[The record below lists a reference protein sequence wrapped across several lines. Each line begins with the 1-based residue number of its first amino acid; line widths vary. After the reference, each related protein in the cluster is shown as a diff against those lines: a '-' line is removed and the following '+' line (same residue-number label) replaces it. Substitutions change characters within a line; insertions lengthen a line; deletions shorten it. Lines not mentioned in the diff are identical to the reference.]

1 MSNKN
6 TKIAY
11 YSPKWLSLRLDDVID
26 STVESIGCFCVDPV
40 SNFTRSRILTPKTL
54 IKFILGLQAHSLP
67 GEVSDYFTSSDIDI
81 PSVSAVS
88 QRRDLLYPEI
98 FKSINRRFLSSIDN
112 LSTLNGYYILAQD
125 GSDINLPFLQDNT
138 QISYGQDSFVCQYH
152 LNALYDCI
160 NHVFWESRIDLPT
173 KKSEVNALI
182 DFINHRNYP
191 QNSII
196 TADRNYESY
205 NLMAHCIENN
215 QKFVFRVKD
224 IDTKNE
230 ILTSLSLPD
239 KTFDIT
245 VTRTLTNVQT
255 NEVKKNENN
264 QFVFVP
270 SKSVFDYLDACN
282 PFYDLSF
289 RIVRFKVDDDKYET
303 LVTNL
308 DENEFKSD
316 DFKDLYH
323 LRWNEETAFYYL
335 KHAVGMLYFH
345 CRKRQHIQQE
355 IYASILFYNYANLII
370 QNIEKKIEHNKRT
383 KYIYNI
389 NVRSALTNIRNYFRN
404 QIKESILIR
413 NIKKYLTPSRPDRNV
428 QRSIKR
434 QSSKAL
440 NNRTS

>member
-6 TKIAY
+6 TKITY
-11 YSPKWLSLRLDDVID
+11 YSPKWISRRLVDVID
-26 STVESIGCFCVDPV
+26 STIESIGCFCVDPV
-40 SNFTRSRILTPKTL
+40 SSFTRSRILIPKTL
-54 IKFILGLQAHSLP
+54 IKFILGLQAHSLSAEIS
-67 GEVSDYFTSSDIDI
+67 GYFTSSDIDI

-125 GSDINLPFLQDNT
+125 DT
-138 QISYGQDSFVCQYH
+138 QISYGQDSIVCQYH

-191 QNSII
+191 ENSII
-196 TADRNYESY
+196 TADRGYESY
-205 NLMAHCIENN
+205 NLIAHCIENN

-224 IDTKNE
+224 IDTKNG

-239 KTFDIT
+239 EKFDIT

-270 SKSVFDYLDACN
+270 S
-282 PFYDLSF
+282 
-289 RIVRFKVDDDKYET
+289 T
-303 LVTNL
+303 LVFL
-308 DENEFKSD
+308 
-316 DFKDLYH
+316 
-323 LRWNEETAFYYL
+323 
-335 KHAVGMLYFH
+335 
-345 CRKRQHIQQE
+345 
-355 IYASILFYNYANLII
+355 
-370 QNIEKKIEHNKRT
+370 
-383 KYIYNI
+383 
-389 NVRSALTNIRNYFRN
+389 
-404 QIKESILIR
+404 
-413 NIKKYLTPSRPDRNV
+413 
-428 QRSIKR
+428 
-434 QSSKAL
+434 
-440 NNRTS
+440 

>member
-11 YSPKWLSLRLDDVID
+11 YSPKWISRRLDDVID

-54 IKFILGLQAHSLP
+54 IKSILGLQAHSLS
-67 GEVSDYFTSSDIDI
+67 GEISDYFTSSETDI

-125 GSDINLPFLQDNT
+125 GSDINLPFLQDDT
-138 QISYGQDSFVCQYH
+138 QISYGQDSVVCQYH
-152 LNALYDCI
+152 LNSLYDCI
-160 NHVFWESRIDLPT
+160 NHVFWKSRIDLPT

-196 TADRNYESY
+196 TADRGYESY
-205 NLMAHCIENN
+205 NLIAHCI
-215 QKFVFRVKD
+215 
-224 IDTKNE
+224 
-230 ILTSLSLPD
+230 
-239 KTFDIT
+239 
-245 VTRTLTNVQT
+245 
-255 NEVKKNENN
+255 ENN

-270 SKSVFDYLDACN
+270 STSVFDYLDACN

-289 RIVRFKVDDDKYET
+289 GIVRFKIADDKYET
-303 LVTNL
+303 LVSNL
-308 DENEFKSD
+308 DENEFKLD

-370 QNIEKKIEHNKRT
+370 QNIKKKMELKKT
-383 KYIYNI
+383 KYIYDI

-428 QRSIKR
+428 QRSMKR
-434 QSSKAL
+434 QSAKAL

>member
-6 TKIAY
+6 TKITY
-11 YSPKWLSLRLDDVID
+11 YSPKWISRRLVDVID
-26 STVESIGCFCVDPV
+26 STIESIGCFCVDPV

-54 IKFILGLQAHSLP
+54 IKFILGLQARSLP
-67 GEVSDYFTSSDIDI
+67 SEISDYFTSSNIDI

-112 LSTLNGYYILAQD
+112 PSPLNGYYILAQD
-125 GSDINLPFLQDNT
+125 GSDINLPFLQDDT
-138 QISYGQDSFVCQYH
+138 QISYGQDSIVCQYH

-196 TADRNYESY
+196 TADRGYESY
-205 NLMAHCIENN
+205 NLIAHCI
-215 QKFVFRVKD
+215 
-224 IDTKNE
+224 
-230 ILTSLSLPD
+230 
-239 KTFDIT
+239 
-245 VTRTLTNVQT
+245 
-255 NEVKKNENN
+255 ENN

-270 SKSVFDYLDACN
+270 STSVFDYLDSCN
-282 PFYDLSF
+282 RFYDLSF
-289 RIVRFKVDDDKYET
+289 RIVRFKIADDIYET
-303 LVTNL
+303 LVTDL
-308 DENEFKSD
+308 DENEFKLD
-316 DFKDLYH
+316 DFKSLYH

-345 CRKRQHIQQE
+345 CKKRQHIQQE
-355 IYASILFYNYANLII
+355 IYASVLFYNYANLII
-370 QNIEKKIEHNKRT
+370 QNIEKKIEHNKKT

-389 NVRSALTNIRNYFRN
+389 NVRSALTNIRSYFHNRV
-404 QIKESILIR
+404 KESILIR

-434 QSSKAL
+434 QSTKTL

>member
-1 MSNKN
+1 MV
-6 TKIAY
+6 
-11 YSPKWLSLRLDDVID
+11 DVID
-26 STVESIGCFCVDPV
+26 STIESIGCFCVDSV
-40 SNFTRSRILTPKTL
+40 SSFTRSRILTPKTL
-54 IKFILGLQAHSLP
+54 IKFIIGLQAHSLP
-67 GEVSDYFTSSDIDI
+67 SEVSDYFTSSETVI

-112 LSTLNGYYILAQD
+112 LSTMNGYYILAQD
-125 GSDINLPFLQDNT
+125 GSDINLPFLQDDT
-138 QISYGQDSFVCQYH
+138 QITYSQDAVVCQYH

-173 KKSEVNALI
+173 KKSEIGALI
-182 DFINHRNYP
+182 DFINQRNYP
-191 QNSII
+191 ENSII
-196 TADRNYESY
+196 TADRGYESY
-205 NLMAHCIENN
+205 NLIAHCIENN

-224 IDTKNE
+224 ISTRNG
-230 ILTSLSLPD
+230 IMTSLSLPD
-239 KTFDIT
+239 ETFDIT
-245 VTRTLTNVQT
+245 VTRTLTNLQT
-255 NEVKKNENN
+255 KEVKKNESN

-270 SKSVFDYLDACN
+270 STSVFDYLDACN
-282 PFYDLSF
+282 HFYDLRF
-289 RIVRFKVDDDKYET
+289 RIVRFKIADDKYET

-308 DENEFKSD
+308 DENKFKLD
-316 DFKDLYH
+316 DFKDLYR
-323 LRWNEETAFYYL
+323 LRWNEEIAFYYL

-345 CRKRQHIQQE
+345 CKKRQHIQQE
-355 IYASILFYNYANLII
+355 IYASILFYNYVNLIV
-370 QNIEKKIEHNKRT
+370 QNIKKNINLKKT

-413 NIKKYLTPSRPDRNV
+413 NTKKYLTPSRPDRKV

-434 QSSKAL
+434 QSPKAL

>member
-1 MSNKN
+1 M
-6 TKIAY
+6 
-11 YSPKWLSLRLDDVID
+11 
-26 STVESIGCFCVDPV
+26 
-40 SNFTRSRILTPKTL
+40 
-54 IKFILGLQAHSLP
+54 
-67 GEVSDYFTSSDIDI
+67 
-81 PSVSAVS
+81 
-88 QRRDLLYPEI
+88 
-98 FKSINRRFLSSIDN
+98 
-112 LSTLNGYYILAQD
+112 
-125 GSDINLPFLQDNT
+125 
-138 QISYGQDSFVCQYH
+138 
-152 LNALYDCI
+152 NALYDCI
-160 NHVFWESRIDLPT
+160 NHVFWKSRIDLPT

-196 TADRNYESY
+196 TADRGYESY
-205 NLMAHCIENN
+205 NLIAHCI
-215 QKFVFRVKD
+215 
-224 IDTKNE
+224 
-230 ILTSLSLPD
+230 
-239 KTFDIT
+239 
-245 VTRTLTNVQT
+245 
-255 NEVKKNENN
+255 ENN

-270 SKSVFDYLDACN
+270 STSVFDYLDACN

-289 RIVRFKVDDDKYET
+289 GIVRFKMADDKYET
-303 LVTNL
+303 LVSNL
-308 DENEFKSD
+308 DENEFKLD

-370 QNIEKKIEHNKRT
+370 QNIKKKIKLKKT

-428 QRSIKR
+428 QRSMKR
-434 QSSKAL
+434 QSAKAL

>member
-11 YSPKWLSLRLDDVID
+11 YSPKWISRRLDDVID

-54 IKFILGLQAHSLP
+54 IKSILGLQAHSLS
-67 GEVSDYFTSSDIDI
+67 GEISDYFTSSETDI

-125 GSDINLPFLQDNT
+125 GSDINLPFLQDDT
-138 QISYGQDSFVCQYH
+138 QISYGQDSVVCQYH

-160 NHVFWESRIDLPT
+160 NHVFWKSRIDPPT

-196 TADRNYESY
+196 TADRGYESY
-205 NLMAHCIENN
+205 NLIAHCI
-215 QKFVFRVKD
+215 
-224 IDTKNE
+224 
-230 ILTSLSLPD
+230 
-239 KTFDIT
+239 
-245 VTRTLTNVQT
+245 
-255 NEVKKNENN
+255 ENN

-270 SKSVFDYLDACN
+270 STSVFDYLDACN
-282 PFYDLSF
+282 PFYNLSF
-289 RIVRFKVDDDKYET
+289 GIVRFKIADDKYET
-303 LVTNL
+303 LVSNL
-308 DENEFKSD
+308 DENEFKLD

-355 IYASILFYNYANLII
+355 IHASILFYNYANLII
-370 QNIEKKIEHNKRT
+370 QNIKKKMELKKT
-383 KYIYNI
+383 KYIYDI

-428 QRSIKR
+428 QRSMKR
-434 QSSKAL
+434 QSAKAL

>member
-6 TKIAY
+6 TKITY
-11 YSPKWLSLRLDDVID
+11 YSPKWLSRRLDDVID

-54 IKFILGLQAHSLP
+54 IKFIIGLQAHSLP
-67 GEVSDYFTSSDIDI
+67 SEVSDYFTSSETVI

-112 LSTLNGYYILAQD
+112 LSTMNGYYILAQD
-125 GSDINLPFLQDNT
+125 GSDINLPFLQDDT
-138 QISYGQDSFVCQYH
+138 QITYSQDAVVCQYH
-152 LNALYDCI
+152 LNALYDFI

-173 KKSEVNALI
+173 KKNEVNALI

-191 QNSII
+191 ENSII
-196 TADRNYESY
+196 TADRGYESY
-205 NLMAHCIENN
+205 NLIAHCI
-215 QKFVFRVKD
+215 
-224 IDTKNE
+224 
-230 ILTSLSLPD
+230 
-239 KTFDIT
+239 
-245 VTRTLTNVQT
+245 
-255 NEVKKNENN
+255 ENN

-270 SKSVFDYLDACN
+270 STSIFDYLDACN
-282 PFYDLSF
+282 RFCDLSF
-289 RIVRFKVDDDKYET
+289 RIVRFKIADDKYET

-308 DENEFKSD
+308 DENEFKLD
-316 DFKDLYH
+316 DFKSLYH

-345 CRKRQHIQQE
+345 CKKRQHIQQE
-355 IYASILFYNYANLII
+355 IYVSILFYNYANLII
-370 QNIEKKIEHNKRT
+370 QNIEKKIEHNKKT

-389 NVRSALTNIRNYFRN
+389 NVGSALTNIRSYFHNRV
-404 QIKESILIR
+404 KESILLR

-434 QSSKAL
+434 QSAKTL

>member
-6 TKIAY
+6 TKNTY
-11 YSPKWLSLRLDDVID
+11 YSPKWISCRLDNVID
-26 STVESIGCFCVDPV
+26 STVDSIKCFCVDLT

-54 IKFILGLQAHSLP
+54 IKFILGLQAHSLS
-67 GEVSDYFTSSDIDI
+67 GEVSDYFTSSNIDI
-81 PSVSAVS
+81 PSISAVS

-125 GSDINLPFLQDNT
+125 GSDINLPFWHDDT
-138 QISYGQDSFVCQYH
+138 QISYGQDSIVCQYH

-173 KKSEVNALI
+173 KKSEKSALI

-191 QNSII
+191 ENSII
-196 TADRNYESY
+196 TADRGYESY
-205 NLMAHCIENN
+205 NLIAHCIENN
-215 QKFVFRVKD
+215 QKFVF
-224 IDTKNE
+224 
-230 ILTSLSLPD
+230 
-239 KTFDIT
+239 
-245 VTRTLTNVQT
+245 
-255 NEVKKNENN
+255 
-264 QFVFVP
+264 VP
-270 SKSVFDYLDACN
+270 STSVFDYLDACN
-282 PFYDLSF
+282 RFYNLSF
-289 RIVRFKVDDDKYET
+289 RIVRFKIADDKYET

-308 DENEFKSD
+308 DENEFGLS

-323 LRWNEETAFYYL
+323 LRWNEETAFYYF

-345 CRKRQHIQQE
+345 CKKRQHIQQE

-370 QNIEKKIEHNKRT
+370 QNIKKKIKLKKT

-404 QIKESILIR
+404 QIKEYILIR

-434 QSSKAL
+434 QSPKAL

>member
-11 YSPKWLSLRLDDVID
+11 YSPKWISRRLDDVID

-54 IKFILGLQAHSLP
+54 IKSILGLQAHSLS
-67 GEVSDYFTSSDIDI
+67 GEISDYFTSSETDI

-88 QRRDLLYPEI
+88 QRRDLLYPE
-98 FKSINRRFLSSIDN
+98 
-112 LSTLNGYYILAQD
+112 LNGYYILAQD
-125 GSDINLPFLQDNT
+125 GSDINLPFLQDDT
-138 QISYGQDSFVCQYH
+138 QISYGQDSVVCQYH
-152 LNALYDCI
+152 MNALYDCI
-160 NHVFWESRIDLPT
+160 NHVFWKSRIDLPT

-196 TADRNYESY
+196 TADRGYESY
-205 NLMAHCIENN
+205 NLIAHCI
-215 QKFVFRVKD
+215 
-224 IDTKNE
+224 
-230 ILTSLSLPD
+230 
-239 KTFDIT
+239 
-245 VTRTLTNVQT
+245 
-255 NEVKKNENN
+255 ENN

-270 SKSVFDYLDACN
+270 STSVFDYLDACN
-282 PFYDLSF
+282 PFYNLSF
-289 RIVRFKVDDDKYET
+289 GIVRFKIADDKYET
-303 LVTNL
+303 LVSNL
-308 DENEFKSD
+308 DENEFKLD

-370 QNIEKKIEHNKRT
+370 QNIKKKMELKKT
-383 KYIYNI
+383 KYIYDI

-428 QRSIKR
+428 QRSMKR
-434 QSSKAL
+434 QSAKAL

>member
-1 MSNKN
+1 M
-6 TKIAY
+6 
-11 YSPKWLSLRLDDVID
+11 YSGNQ
-26 STVESIGCFCVDPV
+26 E
-40 SNFTRSRILTPKTL
+40 L
-54 IKFILGLQAHSLP
+54 I
-67 GEVSDYFTSSDIDI
+67 
-81 PSVSAVS
+81 
-88 QRRDLLYPEI
+88 
-98 FKSINRRFLSSIDN
+98 
-112 LSTLNGYYILAQD
+112 
-125 GSDINLPFLQDNT
+125 
-138 QISYGQDSFVCQYH
+138 CQ
-152 LNALYDCI
+152 
-160 NHVFWESRIDLPT
+160 P

-196 TADRNYESY
+196 TADRGYESY
-205 NLMAHCIENN
+205 NLIAHCI
-215 QKFVFRVKD
+215 
-224 IDTKNE
+224 
-230 ILTSLSLPD
+230 
-239 KTFDIT
+239 
-245 VTRTLTNVQT
+245 
-255 NEVKKNENN
+255 ENN

-270 SKSVFDYLDACN
+270 STSVFDYLDACN

-289 RIVRFKVDDDKYET
+289 GIVRFKMADDKYET
-303 LVTNL
+303 LVSNL
-308 DENEFKSD
+308 DENEFKLD

-370 QNIEKKIEHNKRT
+370 QNIKKKMELKKT
-383 KYIYNI
+383 KYIYDI

-428 QRSIKR
+428 QRSMKR
-434 QSSKAL
+434 QSAKAL

>member
-1 MSNKN
+1 M
-6 TKIAY
+6 
-11 YSPKWLSLRLDDVID
+11 
-26 STVESIGCFCVDPV
+26 
-40 SNFTRSRILTPKTL
+40 
-54 IKFILGLQAHSLP
+54 
-67 GEVSDYFTSSDIDI
+67 
-81 PSVSAVS
+81 
-88 QRRDLLYPEI
+88 
-98 FKSINRRFLSSIDN
+98 
-112 LSTLNGYYILAQD
+112 
-125 GSDINLPFLQDNT
+125 
-138 QISYGQDSFVCQYH
+138 
-152 LNALYDCI
+152 
-160 NHVFWESRIDLPT
+160 
-173 KKSEVNALI
+173 
-182 DFINHRNYP
+182 
-191 QNSII
+191 
-196 TADRNYESY
+196 
-205 NLMAHCIENN
+205 
-215 QKFVFRVKD
+215 
-224 IDTKNE
+224 
-230 ILTSLSLPD
+230 
-239 KTFDIT
+239 
-245 VTRTLTNVQT
+245 QT

-308 DENEFKSD
+308 DENEFKLD

-370 QNIEKKIEHNKRT
+370 ENIEKKIEHNKRT

-413 NIKKYLTPSRPDRNV
+413 NIK
-428 QRSIKR
+428 
-434 QSSKAL
+434 
-440 NNRTS
+440 

>member
-1 MSNKN
+1 M
-6 TKIAY
+6 
-11 YSPKWLSLRLDDVID
+11 
-26 STVESIGCFCVDPV
+26 
-40 SNFTRSRILTPKTL
+40 
-54 IKFILGLQAHSLP
+54 
-67 GEVSDYFTSSDIDI
+67 
-81 PSVSAVS
+81 
-88 QRRDLLYPEI
+88 
-98 FKSINRRFLSSIDN
+98 
-112 LSTLNGYYILAQD
+112 NGYYILAQD
-125 GSDINLPFLQDNT
+125 GSDINLPFLQDDT
-138 QISYGQDSFVCQYH
+138 QISYGQDSIVCQYH

-160 NHVFWESRIDLPT
+160 NHVFWGSRIDLPT

-191 QNSII
+191 ENSII
-196 TADRNYESY
+196 TADRGYESY
-205 NLMAHCIENN
+205 NLIAHCIENN
-215 QKFVFRVKD
+215 QKFIFRVKD
-224 IDTKNE
+224 IDTKNG

-239 KTFDIT
+239 EKFDIT

-270 SKSVFDYLDACN
+270 STSVFDYLDSCN
-282 PFYDLSF
+282 RFYDLSF
-289 RIVRFKVDDDKYET
+289 RIVRFKIADDKYET

-308 DENEFKSD
+308 DENEFKLD
-316 DFKDLYH
+316 DFKSLYY

-345 CRKRQHIQQE
+345 CKKKQHIQQE

-370 QNIEKKIEHNKRT
+370 LNIEKKIEHNKKT
-383 KYIYNI
+383 KYIYKI
-389 NVRSALTNIRNYFRN
+389 NVRSASTNIRSYFHN
-404 QIKESILIR
+404 QVKESILIR

-434 QSSKAL
+434 QSPKAL

>member
-6 TKIAY
+6 TKITY
-11 YSPKWLSLRLDDVID
+11 YSPKWISRRLVDVIG
-26 STVESIGCFCVDPV
+26 STIESIGCFCVDPV

-67 GEVSDYFTSSDIDI
+67 GEISDYFTSSDIDI

-112 LSTLNGYYILAQD
+112 PSPLNGYYILAQD
-125 GSDINLPFLQDNT
+125 GSDINLPFLQDDT
-138 QISYGQDSFVCQYH
+138 QISYGQDSIVCQYH

-160 NHVFWESRIDLPT
+160 NH
-173 KKSEVNALI
+173 
-182 DFINHRNYP
+182 RNYP
-191 QNSII
+191 ENSII
-196 TADRNYESY
+196 TADRGYESY
-205 NLMAHCIENN
+205 NLIAHCIENN

-224 IDTKNE
+224 IDTKNG

-239 KTFDIT
+239 EKFDIT

-255 NEVKKNENN
+255 NEVEKNENN

-270 SKSVFDYLDACN
+270 STSVFNYLDACN
-282 PFYDLSF
+282 RFYDFSF
-289 RIVRFKVDDDKYET
+289 RIVRFKIADDIYET
-303 LVTNL
+303 LVTDL
-308 DENEFKSD
+308 DENEFKLD
-316 DFKDLYH
+316 DFKSLYH

-345 CRKRQHIQQE
+345 CKKRQHIQQE

-370 QNIEKKIEHNKRT
+370 QNIEKKIEHNKKT
-383 KYIYNI
+383 KCIYNI
-389 NVRSALTNIRNYFRN
+389 NVRSALTNIRSYFHNRV
-404 QIKESILIR
+404 KESILIR

-434 QSSKAL
+434 QSVKML